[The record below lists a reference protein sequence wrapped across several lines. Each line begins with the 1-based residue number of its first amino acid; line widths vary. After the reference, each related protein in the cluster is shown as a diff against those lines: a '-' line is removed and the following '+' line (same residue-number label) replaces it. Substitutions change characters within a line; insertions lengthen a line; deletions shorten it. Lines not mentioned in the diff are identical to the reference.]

1 MLLVLS
7 YTIFTN
13 RRHAE
18 KNKNKKKKQQK
29 KKTGTF
35 SHESEAL
42 LAKLAQCL
50 VQIPPKMALC
60 GLLFK

>member
-18 KNKNKKKKQQK
+18 KNKNKKKTTQ

>member
-18 KNKNKKKKQQK
+18 KKQKQKTKNK